1 MTKYYDKTT
10 KYHDISTVLDPRFKL
25 EYFKTKKFDKN
36 FITALKTALTEI
48 HDAYELELE
57 QFSAES
63 TPRTVVPKNKND
75 YIFDFSVPCKVVCE
89 IEIYL
94 FESVEKFDMEPLE
107 YWRKNAFRFKVLSR
121 MARDFLAIPATSVPV
136 EQILSQAGDLIT
148 KKRNRLLPKSI
159 KEIMCLNSWLKL
171 DFIKNN

>member
-1 MTKYYDKTT
+1 
-10 KYHDISTVLDPRFKL
+10 
-25 EYFKTKKFDKN
+25 
-36 FITALKTALTEI
+36 
-48 HDAYELELE
+48 
-57 QFSAES
+57 
-63 TPRTVVPKNKND
+63 
-75 YIFDFSVPCKVVCE
+75 
-89 IEIYL
+89 
-94 FESVEKFDMEPLE
+94 
-107 YWRKNAFRFKVLSR
+107 